1 MGPARF
7 LFFDLPAL
15 TGMGLMDRMS
25 IYAEIEALPLRAVLA
40 LVCATLDL
48 SEDEPPPSWAPALE
62 LPTIPVPV
70 SV

>member
-1 MGPARF
+1 
-7 LFFDLPAL
+7 
-15 TGMGLMDRMS
+15 MGLMDRMS